1 MTSEKDA
8 DPLRSP
14 QYSES
19 DESIVLPKARNP
31 VLRTASPASSTASL
45 PYRRSNASLSA
56 LFASTSALST
66 SNPDT
71 PNTVTPSATVVEG
84 SLFSPGTTDGITQ
97 PAKPLPSTP
106 DDPRHIIARAFVPH
120 VAVLASTEVDE
131 LVVQKGFP
139 GGLLQLL
146 RPYGERLNGKV
157 TVRDSTASSKQLEDF
172 GIRFKGLRDGLEPPR
187 LPDHANQARQ
197 KPNGNG
203 FPAPFA
209 GTTSARIRTGGDVP
223 QVEELVDRHLL
234 YAESQSIQAAT
245 DYLNFK
251 NPGSGSLRNP
261 SRFYSLYLRRLLSGL
276 PTTPHETFSHPV
288 ACIIAISSR
297 TPSSIEELRR
307 LYTST
312 NSGEHRLPQWV
323 NNEYLRYYVLVHDEE
338 NDDMNRSQALFE
350 QMKRHFGLHCH
361 LLRLRSSQCLPSDD
375 DSRRLPSCDW
385 ISATEEMVEIQRRGL
400 KPFIQLMKTFTDAQ
414 QRSMRTTMIPR
425 LICLSRM
432 LRLFDHLF
440 AKW

>member
-14 QYSES
+14 RYSES
-19 DESIVLPKARNP
+19 EESIVLPKARTSA
-31 VLRTASPASSTASL
+31 LRTSSPASSIASL

-56 LFASTSALST
+56 LFASTSTLPT

-71 PNTVTPSATVVEG
+71 PSAGTPSAGLVGG

-97 PAKPLPSTP
+97 PAKSLPSTP

-120 VAVLASTEVDE
+120 VAVLASAEVEE
-131 LVVQKGFP
+131 LVYHKGFS

-146 RPYGERLNGKV
+146 RPYGERLSGKV

-172 GIRFKGLRDGLEPPR
+172 GIRFKGLRDGLESPR
-187 LPDHANQARQ
+187 LPDQINQTRQ

-203 FPAPFA
+203 HLESPVGAIS
-209 GTTSARIRTGGDVP
+209 TRIRTGGDIA
-223 QVEELVDRHLL
+223 QVEEVVDRHLL
-234 YAESQSIQAAT
+234 FAESQSVQGAT
-245 DYLNFK
+245 DYINFK
-251 NPGSGSLRNP
+251 NPGSGSLSSP
-261 SRFYSLYLRRLLSGL
+261 SPFYSLYLRRLLSGL
-276 PTTPHETFSHPV
+276 PMTPHETFSHPV

-297 TPSSIEELRR
+297 TPSPIEELRR

-312 NSGEHRLPQWV
+312 NAGEHRLPQWV

-338 NDDMNRSQALFE
+338 HDDMNRSQALFE

-385 ISATEEMVEIQRRGL
+385 TSAAEELAEIQRRGL
-400 KPFIQLMKTFTDAQ
+400 AI
-414 QRSMRTTMIPR
+414 
-425 LICLSRM
+425 LSQFYDT
-432 LRLFDHLF
+432 LC
-440 AKW
+440 